1 MYRITGYSFKV
12 VGIAACSLT
21 LLAGERAFGQVLT
34 GAAAFGSWQD
44 DKPGVRRLIRPQDL
58 PPISQSANG
67 PVQVVPMPAGARP
80 QLPAGFSAELVT
92 SDLRNT
98 RVIRVAPNGD
108 LFVASTMSNVVHV
121 LRVPAGSA
129 KPQQISV
136 FASGL
141 YEPSGIAFYPLG
153 PNPQWVYIANSNGVV
168 RFPYK
173 NGDLTASGK
182 AERIVEG
189 IIPTHHYGRD
199 IAFSPDGSRLYFSD
213 GSGSNVA
220 LDMFPAPEVT

>member
-1 MYRITGYSFKV
+1 MYHINGYSLK
-12 VGIAACSLT
+12 GIAAACCLGA
-21 LLAGERAFGQVLT
+21 LAGERAFGQVLQ
-34 GAAAFGSWQD
+34 GAAAFGSWRD

-58 PPISQSANG
+58 PPISTSANG

-80 QLPAGFSAELVT
+80 QVPAGFSAELVT

-108 LFVASTMSNVVHV
+108 LFVASTMSNSVHV

-141 YEPSGIAFYPLG
+141 YEPHGIAFYPLG
-153 PNPQWVYIANSNGVV
+153 PNPRWVYVANSNGLV

-173 NGDLTASGK
+173 NGDLQATGK
-182 AERIVEG
+182 PERVIEG
-189 IIPTHHYGRD
+189 ILPRHHWTRD
-199 IAFSPDGSRLYFSD
+199 
-213 GSGSNVA
+213 V
-220 LDMFPAPEVT
+220 